1 MSAAPT
7 LALAVVISGRG
18 SNMAAIARA
27 CAGGRIPA
35 RVVRVIADRPDAGGI
50 ALARQLGLETTV
62 VAARDFPD
70 RAGFE
75 SALGAVIDA
84 SGAQLVVLAGFM
96 RILSPQFTQRY
107 EGAMLNIHPALLPK
121 FPGLHTHERALQARE
136 AEHGASVH
144 FVTGE
149 LDAGPV
155 VLQAQVPVLA
165 GDSAAS
171 LSARVQQQE
180 HIIYPMAIGWIAS
193 GRLRLVGGNPYFDG
207 RPLTQPVVQPLVQPV
222 VHAIGD
228 PTP

>member
-1 MSAAPT
+1 MSAAST

-18 SNMAAIARA
+18 SNMAAIAHA
-27 CAGGRIPA
+27 CASGWIPA

-50 ALARQLGLETTV
+50 ALARQLGLDAAV
-62 VAARDFPD
+62 VAAGEFPD
-70 RAGFE
+70 RPAFE
-75 SALGAVIDA
+75 QALGAAIDA

-107 EGAMLNIHPALLPK
+107 EGAMLNIHPSLLPK

-155 VLQAQVPVLA
+155 VLQARVPVLV

-171 LSARVQQQE
+171 LSARVQRQE

-193 GRLRLVGGNPYFDG
+193 GRLRLVDGNPYFDG
-207 RPLTQPVVQPLVQPV
+207 RPLVQPVVQ
-222 VHAIGD
+222 AKGD